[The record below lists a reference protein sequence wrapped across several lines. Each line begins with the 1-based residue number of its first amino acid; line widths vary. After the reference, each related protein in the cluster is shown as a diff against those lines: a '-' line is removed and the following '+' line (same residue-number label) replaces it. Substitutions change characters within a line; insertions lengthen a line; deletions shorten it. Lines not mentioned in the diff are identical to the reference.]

1 MNINIILPINT
12 VFVNTEHLVG
22 KKCHIIT
29 IYFCLSLAYLCY
41 NIRKSSGGIIMARGK
56 RLTGIDL
63 LIRREHSSL

>member
-1 MNINIILPINT
+1 MNINIILPVNIA
-12 VFVNTEHLVG
+12 FVNTEHLVG